1 MSIARLPFLP
11 GVVDTTD
18 PTYTVTASSITGFI
32 SSGVAHICAAV
43 PTTRHL
49 IRYCRNGFKMPTK
62 TSSSYAAENT
72 HDSTSKR
79 SYKSLQ
85 DKKDSFGTVQQRS
98 KASSHDTKDP
108 YRLSTIM
115 DAEDDGRF
123 MELRPVQ
130 PSTHTDTQLDEDRGG
145 QQVKGAW
152 TERVE
157 EQLPTIVRKS
167 PSPGFDDS
175 ASNKAILHN
184 DFYI

>member
-11 GVVDTTD
+11 GVVDTAD
-18 PTYTVTASSITGFI
+18 PTYTVTGTSITGFV

-43 PTTRHL
+43 PTTRNL
-49 IRYCRNGFKMPTK
+49 IRYCQNGFKMSTKPT
-62 TSSSYAAENT
+62 SSYAAEGT
-72 HDSTSKR
+72 QDSTSRR

-85 DKKDSFGTVQQRS
+85 DKKDRFGTAQQRS
-98 KASSHDTKDP
+98 KASSRDPKDP

-123 MELRPVQ
+123 VELRPIQ
-130 PSTHTDTQLDEDRGG
+130 SSTHTDTQLDEDRGG

-152 TERVE
+152 TEHVE
-157 EQLPTIVRKS
+157 EQLPTIVRES

-184 DFYI
+184 DPYL

>member
-1 MSIARLPFLP
+1 MSITRLPFLP
-11 GVVDTTD
+11 GVVDTAD
-18 PTYTVTASSITGFI
+18 PTYTVIAASITGFV
-32 SSGVAHICAAV
+32 SSGVGHICAAV

-49 IRYCRNGFKMPTK
+49 IRYCQNGFKFPTK
-62 TSSSYAAENT
+62 TSSSYAAEST
-72 HDSTSKR
+72 HDSSKR

-85 DKKDSFGTVQQRS
+85 DKKDSFGTAQQRS
-98 KASSHDTKDP
+98 KASSRDIKDP

-130 PSTHTDTQLDEDRGG
+130 PSTHADTQPEEGRRG

-152 TERVE
+152 TEPVE
-157 EQLPTIVRKS
+157 EQLPTLARES

-184 DFYI
+184 DP